1 MERDARGIVGARHAA
16 PLVNTYGARHAAPLH
31 TRPARACNSPRAG
44 SYLAPCMHIILALL
58 LVVTALPAQNDGRVM
73 YTGTIVDS
81 ATGAGIS
88 GASIRVA
95 GTSMGTYAGSRGT
108 FRLPLPPGPHV
119 LEVRSIGYGEVRQ
132 SIDPAS
138 TTLRIALPVS
148 AVDARI
154 VKVLGD
160 ISAQE
165 VVRRA
170 TARRDV
176 NAKRITTLE
185 RNLYSKLRVDAKNKG
200 LLADKED
207 DAGVITETFSRVY
220 EQRQPAPGKKQTIIL
235 QRRQTKNIS
244 AASNLAV
251 FDEEFDVSQDNFE
264 LLNVKLTSPLSP
276 AALDDY
282 NFTIVNKR
290 QLGTYL
296 AYELSFAPKSRLFPG
311 FEGTMTIV
319 DGSYQLVESDFAP
332 TQETAIPFIKGF
344 RIKTRYE
351 QVADSIWV
359 PAYQELSGKLRL
371 KIIAGLADLEVG
383 AAATSWL
390 QDAKANQPIDDS
402 IFKRQTKPA
411 DTSGG
416 AVSVEAGGG
425 AVTASASLRSNV
437 TVMPDADSAKS
448 EYWDKHAFAELSEQ
462 ERETYRK
469 QDSIAADTTKKTSR
483 SDSAARRSAIGL
495 FSMSLGPVNLGINPL
510 INRTGVTGVMYGAQL
525 EVNSKPVRVLG
536 AASFG
541 EQGTRAGSVDVRVPI
556 VGGRKASVDA
566 AARVFSDIYS
576 IQASRD
582 ILQRFSNLNLSNL
595 LYADYA
601 DFYRRDGFDVGVKA
615 SLGEF
620 SLALLAES
628 SRHFTMPLIE
638 TLNREQVV
646 PNDGAY
652 RTLFA
657 SIGTGEENPL
667 ASLLGGGRTINGS
680 VTVGYGEQ
688 VPNSNAFRSVSAN
701 LALRLNTFDVGY
713 SPMRLDL
720 ALNAGW
726 TSANTPRQYQY
737 SAMRRYPVFGMA
749 TDMMTIP
756 INRLGGTEFLRV
768 HAEHNFSDL
777 WWRAI
782 GLPTY
787 NGRGLDLLA
796 TGAAASYVQ
805 RGIPLATAFRSTDG
819 WYTEAGFALAR
830 IPSFISDLFFLRVDM
845 RWPVGP
851 IARPAGTFGWSV
863 SISSPLL

>member
-1 MERDARGIVGARHAA
+1 
-16 PLVNTYGARHAAPLH
+16 
-31 TRPARACNSPRAG
+31 
-44 SYLAPCMHIILALL
+44 MHIIIALL
-58 LVVTALPAQNDGRVM
+58 LVVTALPAQNDGRIM
-73 YTGTIVDS
+73 YTGTVVDS
-81 ATGAGIS
+81 ATGTGIS

-119 LEVRSIGYGEVRQ
+119 LEVRSIGYGETRQ
-132 SIDPAS
+132 RIDPTS

-154 VKVLGD
+154 VKVQGD
-160 ISAQE
+160 ITPEE

-170 TARRDV
+170 SARRDT
-176 NAKRITTLE
+176 NARRIRTVE
-185 RNLYSKLRVDAKNKG
+185 RNLYSKLRLDLKNKG
-200 LLADKED
+200 FLADKGD
-207 DAGVITETFSRVY
+207 DQGIITETFSRVY
-220 EQRQPAPGKKQTIIL
+220 EQRLPKPSKKQTVIL
-235 QRRQTKNIS
+235 QRRQTKNFP
-244 AASNLAV
+244 AAANLAV
-251 FDEEFDVSQDNFE
+251 FDEEFDFTEDKFE
-264 LLNVKLTSPLSP
+264 LLNVTLTTPLSP
-276 AALDDY
+276 DALDDY
-282 NFTIVNKR
+282 NFTITNKR
-290 QLGTYL
+290 QLGKYL
-296 AYELSFAPKSRLFPG
+296 AYEMAFAPKSRLFPG

-319 DGSYQLVESDFAP
+319 DGSYQLVEASFAP
-332 TQETAIPFIKGF
+332 TQETAFPFLKGF
-344 RIKTRYE
+344 RINTRYE

-359 PAYQELSGKLRL
+359 PSYQELTGTLRL
-371 KIIAGLADLEVG
+371 KIIAGLADIEVG
-383 AAATSWL
+383 ASAASWL
-390 QDAKANQPIDDS
+390 QDAKANHAIADS
-402 IFKRQTKPA
+402 VFKR
-411 DTSGG
+411 DTARMSAGNG
-416 AVSVEAGGG
+416 AVNVEASGG
-425 AVTASASLRSNV
+425 AVTATATLPAGV

-448 EYWDKHAFAELSEQ
+448 EYWDSHAFAELSEQ
-462 ERETYRK
+462 EREVYRK
-469 QDSIAADTTKKTSR
+469 QDSVAADTTNRKRSSR
-483 SDSAARRSAIGL
+483 SDSSSGRATIGMIDL
-495 FSMSLGPVNLGINPL
+495 SIGPVGIGINPL
-510 INRTGVTGVMYGAQL
+510 VNRTGVTGVMYGGQIDV
-525 EVNSKPVRVLG
+525 EYQPIRVSG

-541 EQGTRAGSVDVRVPI
+541 EQQTRAGYANVQLRLLRQRSASVDV
-556 VGGRKASVDA
+556 

-576 IQASRD
+576 VQASREV
-582 ILQRFSNLNLSNL
+582 LQRFSNLNLSNL

-601 DFYRRDGFDVGVKA
+601 DFYRRDGFDVGVRV
-615 SLGEF
+615 SLGDI
-620 SLALLAES
+620 SLGLLAES

-638 TLNREQVV
+638 TLSREQVV

-667 ASLLGGGRTINGS
+667 ASLLGGGRTITGS

-688 VPNSNAFRSVSAN
+688 VPNLNAFRSVSAN
-701 LALRLNTFDVGY
+701 LGLRLNTFDVGY

-720 ALNAGW
+720 ALDAGW

-787 NGRGLDLLA
+787 NGRGVDLIA

-805 RGIPLATAFRSTDG
+805 RGVPLAAAFRSTDG
-819 WYTEAGFALAR
+819 WYTEAGFGIAR
-830 IPSFISDLFFLRVDM
+830 IPSFISDLFFLRVDV

-851 IARPAGTFGWSV
+851 IARPVGTFGWSV

>member
-1 MERDARGIVGARHAA
+1 
-16 PLVNTYGARHAAPLH
+16 
-31 TRPARACNSPRAG
+31 
-44 SYLAPCMHIILALL
+44 MHIIIALL
-58 LVVTALPAQNDGRVM
+58 LVVTALPAQNDVRIM
-73 YTGTIVDS
+73 YTGTVVDS

-108 FRLPLPPGPHV
+108 FRLPLPSGPHV

-132 SIDPAS
+132 SIDPTS
-138 TTLRIALPVS
+138 TTLRIALPQS
-148 AVDARI
+148 AVDARV
-154 VKVLGD
+154 VKVQGD
-160 ISAQE
+160 ITPEE
-165 VVRRA
+165 VIRRA
-170 TARRDV
+170 SARRDT
-176 NAKRITTLE
+176 NARRIRTLE
-185 RNLYSKLRVDAKNKG
+185 RNLYSKLRIDLKNKG
-200 LLADKED
+200 FLADKGD
-207 DAGVITETFSRVY
+207 DQGIITETFSRVY
-220 EQRQPAPGKKQTIIL
+220 EQRLPTPSKKQTLIL
-235 QRRQTKNIS
+235 QRRQTKNFP

-251 FDEEFDVSQDNFE
+251 FDEEFDFTQDKFE
-264 LLNVKLTSPLSP
+264 VLNVTLTTPLSP
-276 AALDDY
+276 DALDDY
-282 NFTIVNKR
+282 TFAITNKR
-290 QLGTYL
+290 QLGKYL
-296 AYELSFAPKSRLFPG
+296 AYEMAFAPKSRLFPG

-319 DGSYQLVESDFAP
+319 DGSYQLVEASFAP
-332 TQETAIPFIKGF
+332 TQETAFPFIKGF
-344 RIKTRYE
+344 RINTRYE

-359 PAYQELSGKLRL
+359 PSYQELAGTLRL
-371 KIIAGLADLEVG
+371 KIIAGLADIEVG
-383 AAATSWL
+383 ASATSWL
-390 QDAKANQPIDDS
+390 QDAKANHVLADT
-402 IFKRQTKPA
+402 IFKR
-411 DTSGG
+411 DTARRASGGSTAQVEAAGG
-416 AVSVEAGGG
+416 AVS
-425 AVTASASLRSNV
+425 ASTSLPSNV
-437 TVMPDADSAKS
+437 TVMPDADSTKS
-448 EYWDKHAFAELSEQ
+448 EYWDSHAFAELSEQ
-462 ERETYRK
+462 EREVYRK
-469 QDSIAADTTKKTSR
+469 QDSVAADTTRKRMRSSS
-483 SDSAARRSAIGL
+483 SDSSSRRSVIGMYG
-495 FSMSLGPVNLGINPL
+495 FNMGPVDVGINPL
-510 INRTGVTGVMYGAQL
+510 INRTGVTGVMYGGEIEIVYQPIRL
-525 EVNSKPVRVLG
+525 SG

-541 EQGTRAGSVDVRVPI
+541 EQGTRAGFADVKLQLLR
-556 VGGRKASVDA
+556 RKSARLDM

-576 IQASRD
+576 VQASREV
-582 ILQRFSNLNLSNL
+582 LQRFSNLNLSNL
-595 LYADYA
+595 LYANYA
-601 DFYRRDGFDVGVKA
+601 DFYRRDGFDVGVMA
-615 SLGEF
+615 SLGDL

-628 SRHFTMPLIE
+628 SRHFTMPLVE

-657 SIGTGEENPL
+657 SIGTGEENPF
-667 ASLLGGGRTINGS
+667 ASLFGGGRKITGS

-701 LALRLNTFDVGY
+701 LGVQLNTFDVGY

-787 NGRGLDLLA
+787 NGRGVDLIA

-819 WYTEAGFALAR
+819 WYTEAGFGIAR
-830 IPSFISDLFFLRVDM
+830 IPSFISDLFFLRVDV

-851 IARPAGTFGWSV
+851 IARPVGTFGWSV